1 MKKLRKPRLV
11 LLVFLLTLLVGTIS
25 FGAIGLLSTISEATV
40 EPIVFRFNSQE
51 AVDSLLVR
59 GEDNQKVSLYH
70 NNEEKK
76 TGFTETTSNNNPY
89 VHVMDTVNKVNTH
102 VPTIKLDDYPYVLI
116 SWKRENATSDQ
127 GRFYYNNGSGFKNL
141 VFRGSTDKGWT
152 TTLLDINNGV
162 FLHYDASGTAFWKEA
177 FLSSSSGGSTT
188 WTGNATQLR
197 LDFTY
202 GITTSRT
209 ITVEYIGLFPDEASA
224 LAYSGA
230 MPNDDAA
237 NAIETELG
245 NEMNVS
251 YAQVNT
257 EETATTYVQS
267 KLSQDV
273 ADYCTENYPDLANRV
288 ETQITDYDVTPEAGG
303 TISVKATMYL
313 GEVLFQ
319 TRKEMDITIHV
330 DAKPAPVAVV
340 FNTSA
345 KVEEATFTCED
356 TNVTLTKTFVDDTDD
371 NGRKYMHLGIES
383 TGYIGGTNFRK
394 FLQLANAAETFSFDD
409 YPYMKISYRR
419 NVPSTMTDEL
429 MYFFVIP
436 ENAKGYTQSASF
448 DLYKVGEG
456 ETPYWQEM
464 VADMRGNQATLI
476 TEKDG
481 EKVESPLEF
490 TNGITWKGDI
500 SRELEGGNISLRFDF
515 TRAGGAGTREI
526 DIEYIAFFATQ
537 EEADNYNPA
546 LAEVDTL
553 RANSSAT
560 WDNSVTTKELAI
572 AKAEEY
578 INSFG
583 FATVSEIKE
592 GTFKAP
598 TTQEKGSYIF
608 EVEFTDG
615 SVVTVTITIEKLI
628 EPIVYTLDNSDILG
642 KFTIHPYSTMS
653 LENGFMKMITKDEHK
668 SVADSFYVEASYPT
682 VGESFEVDNRK
693 YFKARYR
700 LSGISEAATA
710 VPLQVFYWLDD
721 GSNTS
726 IYSRT
731 ITVNGAGTNG
741 NIIELIMDMSV
752 ADKTTDAVWI
762 KNVTENGDYVAYK
775 YSDWSGGACTGTITK
790 FRFNPARMANLK
802 RDADV
807 EYIGFFNK
815 LEEAKA
821 YSGAAEERLDEYQQL
836 LESLELNLEWGN
848 GNTREKAIAGAK
860 ALIEKKIG
868 CNITIQNYLAPTAK
882 AEGRITFSAEVVS
895 GGVKRTVKDLSA
907 TIDKE
912 PTPFAWRF
920 NNLDMINSLT
930 FNPNTKATL
939 KDYAMKMEYENGNS
953 GSEFQFIVETPDDKP
968 QFDLQ
973 NYPYIMVKYKRN
985 GIGPVLINYKTDT
998 YNGSFTE
1005 IARYGFGTKEN
1016 SWYTSIVDTTVKN
1029 HEQPLVW
1036 NFNHDDSRWNWNYYL
1051 PINQK
1056 IMETDNFQGLS
1067 KNFTFTFKT
1076 MGQPQADVY
1085 IEYIAF
1091 FPTMKAALEYKDLA
1105 EIESLKANVET
1116 ALKDYTGTTVA
1127 SFYDGNTDAV
1137 ARKKA
1142 QRMIQKELGEKLA
1155 ENVKV
1160 TIEDVSYTA
1169 PEKNKIEG
1177 SYKFKANILTKD
1189 ETSVLYTTTDCTL
1202 KIPAELPEQRVYM
1215 FTNPDFIEK
1224 IQGST
1229 PTANNY
1235 TSMKLSGTTPYYE
1248 YQLDET
1254 QNNINL
1260 DGYKCVV
1267 IDTVSAEG
1275 PVKLTLNRQYEFVV
1289 NDIETVENV
1298 SFVFDTTYNRYEVYQ
1313 GTTQLTAKNFD
1324 GLSDIVNET
1333 IHTVRVEFG
1342 GENAEVRYMGF
1353 FPGKVESESF
1363 DVTALPT
1370 ELNGLTDI
1378 TDATCHYSD
1387 SKTEEDAENIAK
1399 KILQDSLSDGVQVV
1413 DVACTDFTAS
1423 TAENAGQFICE
1434 VLLGYGDITATYYK
1448 TVSVT
1453 VSIATMPDEPIQID
1467 FDADMLNNTAKVN
1480 LSASIENGVLH
1491 TETSAGKEDA
1501 YIQFTLANAGIDSFY
1516 LPDYPY
1522 MSIKLKRT
1530 GYSGTN
1536 TGKSYVYFW
1545 NDEYKGDPYVT
1556 CPFGSVED
1564 DGEWV
1569 VLTFDM
1575 TKGTYN
1581 LFNVGSEE
1589 TTNSNVDADSTLN
1602 GWIGNLERFRITTAR
1617 SITVE
1622 RTADIEYIRF
1632 FPTAEMAEEYRG
1644 IYFDK
1649 FHSFG
1654 GYEYAKTTEELTN
1667 APLTFETVI
1676 RSLNSGSSM
1685 TLISNQQ
1692 SDTDTNYFALKTTAA
1707 GEVELTYC
1715 GQVIATTSGADVY
1728 SGEWKHITAVVNGD
1742 QATIYLNGIEKGTG
1756 TISGI
1761 DTSQVSRDALFVGG
1775 DYNQTNLFVGDMA
1788 NMELYSVA
1796 KTVTDIKISDYKTPK
1811 NPADENMVACWSFD
1825 KCSEPGVYADASK
1838 EDGTNALTLVD
1849 QLQKA
1854 GHEFTGSDYITT
1866 NATLAK
1872 VPKTFEAWVKIGKEQ
1887 LNGTYTLLSNQTAS
1901 STNHFSIQLVNGQ
1914 VEAVYNGETVLTT
1927 TDLNIVPGKWTHLA
1941 VSFDTIARLY
1951 MDGVLKCEGTAAV
1964 NTDGISCE
1972 KVYIG
1977 ASPAGNNKQF
1987 VGRMSDVRIW
1997 NTVRSA
2003 DEIAAMK
2010 MLYPA
2015 ADVEGLVS
2023 AWKLEAQKY
2032 LAYEDITSNKN
2043 TATLYSDGWYKLE
2056 NIEYDYTMIHYADTQ
2071 NLIGYGQEDIYYETM
2086 SWVANNKDKMN
2097 IVYLSHLGDVTQ
2109 NNTIKEWEIAK
2120 KGFNMIQ
2127 GIVPYN
2133 ISLGNHDYPS
2143 PSHGVGAEFRDETNF
2158 KTYFTYDW
2166 YMNGY
2171 TDASLGGA
2179 FEEDNPVNVYKCINV
2194 GNIEYIMFAL
2204 EFGPRDEVLKWVSDV
2219 LKANPNK
2226 KAIISTHS
2234 YLTREGKLST
2244 FDVQRYGGDFKDGN
2258 EGISIWNKLVRKN
2271 ENIVLVNC
2279 GHVMGTRSRQNE
2291 RTNDANG
2298 KVIEIMAD
2306 PSSIAPFPDDNG
2318 LIMIYAF
2325 TNEGTMHTYYYS
2337 PYKDMYY
2344 GTINECTYD
2353 MSTAL
2358 GIASK

>member
-1 MKKLRKPRLV
+1 MKKLRKPWLV
-11 LLVFLLTLLVGTIS
+11 LLVILLTLLVGTIS
-25 FGAIGLLSTISEATV
+25 FGAIGLLSAISGATV

-51 AVDSLLVR
+51 AVDALVVR
-59 GEDNQKVSLYH
+59 GEDNNKASLYH
-70 NNEEKK
+70 NSEEGK
-76 TGFTETTSNNNPY
+76 TGFTETTSNFDPY
-89 VHVMDTVNKVNTH
+89 VHFMDKTLIKNSPDV
-102 VPTIKLDDYPYVLI
+102 KLDDYPYVLI
-116 SWKRENATSDQ
+116 SWKRENATGDQ
-127 GRFYYNNGSGFKNL
+127 GIFYYNTGSGFKNL
-141 VFRGSTDKGWT
+141 IFRGSTDKGWT
-152 TTLLDINNGV
+152 TTLLDIKNGE

-177 FLSSSSGGSTT
+177 FLSNSTGGSTT

-209 ITVEYIGLFPDEASA
+209 ITVEYIGLFSDREEA
-224 LAYSGA
+224 LAYSGT
-230 MPNDDAA
+230 MPNDAAADAIA
-237 NAIETELG
+237 TEIG
-245 NEMNVS
+245 NEMNAS
-251 YAQVNT
+251 YAQVSV
-257 EETATTYVQS
+257 EKTAKTYIQN
-267 KLSQDV
+267 KLSQNV
-273 ADYCTENYPDLANRV
+273 ADYCTKNYPDLANRV
-288 ETQITDYDVTPEAGG
+288 ETEITDYDVTEAGG

-345 KVEEATFTCED
+345 KVEGATFNYGD
-356 TNVTLTKTFVDDTDD
+356 KNNVTVTKTFVDDTAN

-383 TGYIGGTNFRK
+383 TGRISDTNFRK

-436 ENAKGYTQSASF
+436 ENAKAYTQSASF
-448 DLYKVGEG
+448 NLYKVGEG

-476 TEKDG
+476 TKKDG
-481 EKVESPLEF
+481 EEVKTNLEF

-515 TRAGGAGTREI
+515 TRGGSAGTREI

-537 EEADNYNPA
+537 EEADKYNPA
-546 LAEVDTL
+546 MAEVDTL
-553 RANSSAT
+553 TANSSAK
-560 WDNSVTTKELAI
+560 WDNSVTTKKLAI

-578 INSFG
+578 INSFD
-583 FATVSEIKE
+583 FTTVREIKE
-592 GTFKAP
+592 GTFTAP
-598 TTQEKGSYIF
+598 TTQANGSYIF
-608 EVEFTDG
+608 DVVFTDG
-615 SVVTVTITIEKLI
+615 SVVTVTITIDKLI
-628 EPIVYTLDNSDILG
+628 APIVYTLDNSDILG

-741 NIIELIMDMSV
+741 DIIELIMDMSV

-912 PTPFAWRF
+912 PAPFAWRF

-930 FNPNTKATL
+930 FNSNTKATL
-939 KDYAMKMEYENGNS
+939 NDYAMKMEYENGNS
-953 GSEFQFIVETPDDKP
+953 GSEFQFIVETPADKP

-998 YNGSFTE
+998 YNGTFTE

-1029 HEQPLVW
+1029 HEEPLVW

-1051 PINQK
+1051 PINQPV
-1056 IMETDNFQGLS
+1056 MEKDNFQGLS
-1067 KNFTFTFKT
+1067 QNFTFTFKT
-1076 MGQPQADVY
+1076 MGQPRADVY

-1127 SFYDGNTDAV
+1127 SYYDGNTDAV

-1160 TIEDVSYTA
+1160 TIEDVLYTA
-1169 PEKNKIEG
+1169 PVKNEKEG
-1177 SYKFKANILTKD
+1177 SYKFKAVILTKD
-1189 ETSVLYTTTDCTL
+1189 EKSVLYTTDCTL
-1202 KIPAELPEQRVYM
+1202 TIPAKLPEQRVYM

-1289 NDIETVENV
+1289 NDIETVGKV
-1298 SFVFDTTYNRYEVYQ
+1298 CFVFDTTLNQYTVYQ
-1313 GTTQLTAKNFD
+1313 GKTELFAKQYDKLNE
-1324 GLSDIVNET
+1324 IANET

-1342 GENAEVRYMGF
+1342 GEDAEVRYMGF
-1353 FPGKVESESF
+1353 FPGKVESENF

-1370 ELNGLTDI
+1370 ELSSLTDI

-1387 SKTEEDAENIAK
+1387 AKTRADAENIAK
-1399 KILQDSLSDGVQVV
+1399 KILQDSLSKGVQVV
-1413 DVACTDFTAS
+1413 AVECTNFTAS
-1423 TAENAGQFICE
+1423 TAENAGQFTCK
-1434 VLLGYGDITATYYK
+1434 VLLGYGDVTATYYK

-1453 VSIATMPDEPIQID
+1453 VSIAIMPDEPIQID
-1467 FDADMLNNTAKVN
+1467 FTEGMLNNTAKVN

-1501 YIQFTLANAGIDSFY
+1501 YIQFTLANAGIDSLY

-1545 NDEYKGDPYVT
+1545 NDEYTGAPFVR

-1581 LFNVGSEE
+1581 LFNVASEE
-1589 TTNSNVDADSTLN
+1589 STNSSVDAESTLN
-1602 GWIGNLERFRITTAR
+1602 GWIGNLSQLRITTAR
-1617 SITVE
+1617 NITVA

-1644 IYFDK
+1644 IYFDE

-1654 GYEYAKTTEELTN
+1654 GYEYAKTTEDLTN

-1692 SDTDTNYFALKTTAA
+1692 SNTDTNYFALKTTAE

-1715 GQVIATTSGADVY
+1715 GRVIATTSGADVY
-1728 SGEWKHITAVVNGD
+1728 SGEWKHITAVVNGN
-1742 QATIYLNGIEKGTG
+1742 QASIYLNGIEKGTG

-1761 DTSQVSRDALFVGG
+1761 NTSEVSRDALFIGG
-1775 DYNQTNLFVGDMA
+1775 NYNQTNLFVGDMS

-1796 KTVTDIKISDYKTPK
+1796 KTATDIKISDYKTPK
-1811 NPADENMVACWSFD
+1811 NPAYENMVACWSFD
-1825 KCSEPGVYADASK
+1825 KCSEQGVYADASK
-1838 EDGTNALTLVD
+1838 EDGTNSLTLVD

-1866 NATLAK
+1866 NAELAAAPATL
-1872 VPKTFEAWVKIGKEQ
+1872 EAWVRIGKEQ
-1887 LNGTYTLLSNQTAS
+1887 LNGTYMLLSNQTAS
-1901 STNHFSIQLVNGQ
+1901 STNHFSIQLVDGE
-1914 VEAVYNGETVLTT
+1914 VEAVYNGNTVLTT
-1927 TDLNIVPGKWTHLA
+1927 TNLNIVPGRWTHLA
-1941 VSFDTIARLY
+1941 LSFSEIARLY
-1951 MDGVLKCEGTAAV
+1951 INGVLVCEGTATV
-1964 NTDGISCE
+1964 NADGISCN

-1977 ASPAGNNKQF
+1977 ASPAGNDKQF

-1997 NTVRSA
+1997 STVRSA
-2003 DEIAAMK
+2003 EEIAAM
-2010 MLYPA
+2010 MMSYPTA
-2015 ADVEGLVS
+2015 EDAGLVS
-2023 AWKLEAQKY
+2023 AWKLDAQKY
-2032 LAYEDITSNKN
+2032 LAYEDISSNKN
-2043 TATLYSDGWYKLE
+2043 TATLYSEGWYKLE

-2071 NLIGYGQEDIYYETM
+2071 NLIGYGQENIYYETM
-2086 SWVANNKDKMN
+2086 NWVANNKDKMN

-2109 NNTIKEWEIAK
+2109 NNTMKEWEIAK
-2120 KGFNMIQ
+2120 NGFSMIQ
-2127 GIVPYN
+2127 GKVPYN

-2171 TDASLGGA
+2171 TDPSLGGA
-2179 FEEDNPVNVYKCINV
+2179 FEENNPVNVYKCITV

-2204 EFGPRDEVLKWVSDV
+2204 EFGPRDEVLEWVSEV

-2234 YLTREGKLST
+2234 YFTRDGKLST
-2244 FDVQRYGGDFKDGN
+2244 FDVQKYGGDFKDGN
-2258 EGISIWNKLVRKN
+2258 EGISIWYKLVRKN
-2271 ENIVLVNC
+2271 KNIVLVNC
-2279 GHVMGTRSRQNE
+2279 GHVMGTRSQQNV
-2291 RTNDANG
+2291 RKNQAGGN
-2298 KVIEIMAD
+2298 VVEIMAD
-2306 PSSIAPFPDDNG
+2306 PSSIARFPDDNG
-2318 LIMIYAF
+2318 LLMIYAF

>member
-1 MKKLRKPRLV
+1 M
-11 LLVFLLTLLVGTIS
+11 FLAIMFALLVGTIS
-25 FGAIGLLSTISEATV
+25 FGAIGLLSTTSDAAV

-51 AVDSLLVR
+51 AVDALVVR
-59 GEDNQKVSLYH
+59 GEDNNKASLYH
-70 NNEEKK
+70 NSEEGK

-89 VHVMDTVNKVNTH
+89 VHFMDKTLIKNSPDV
-102 VPTIKLDDYPYVLI
+102 KLDDYPYVLI

-162 FLHYDASGTAFWKEA
+162 FLHYDASGTAFWREA

-209 ITVEYIGLFPDEASA
+209 ITVEYIGLFPDQESA
-224 LAYSGA
+224 LAYKGA
-230 MPNDDAA
+230 MPNDAVADAIA
-237 NAIETELG
+237 TELG
-245 NEMNVS
+245 NEMTVS

-257 EETATTYVQS
+257 EETAKTYVQS

-273 ADYCTENYPDLANRV
+273 ANYCTTNYSDVANRV
-288 ETQITDYDVTPEAGG
+288 ETEITDYAVEESGG
-303 TISVKATMYL
+303 TISVKATVYL

-330 DAKPAPVAVV
+330 EAKPTPVAVV
-340 FNTSA
+340 FNTEQKVADANVIVATNETCA
-345 KVEEATFTCED
+345 KELAAD
-356 TNVTLTKTFVDDTDD
+356 GGK
-371 NGRKYMHLGIES
+371 KYMHLVLNGTSGVRGTYLRNYLELAGIS
-383 TGYIGGTNFRK
+383 SS
-394 FLQLANAAETFSFDD
+394 FSLDA

-419 NVPSTMTDEL
+419 EVPSTLTAERMHVFL
-429 MYFFVIP
+429 IP
-436 ENAKGYTQSASF
+436 ENAASYSLSSEF
-448 DLYKVGEG
+448 DLYKLGTN

-464 VADMRGNQATLI
+464 IADMRGTTAMLF
-476 TEKDG
+476 TEENG
-481 EKVESPLEF
+481 EVVETSTTF
-490 TNGITWKGDI
+490 TNN
-500 SRELEGGNISLRFDF
+500 NIWAGTMNKNYSLRFDF
-515 TRAGGAGTREI
+515 SRLGGAGNRTV
-526 DIEYIAFFATQ
+526 DIEYIAFFATE
-537 EEADNYNPA
+537 EEARNYNPA

-553 RANSSAT
+553 KANSSAT
-560 WDNSVTTKELAI
+560 WDNSVTTRELAI

-583 FATVSEIKE
+583 FTTVREIKE
-592 GTFKAP
+592 GTFTAP
-598 TTQEKGSYIF
+598 TTQANGSYIF
-608 EVEFTDG
+608 DVVFTDG

-628 EPIVYTLDNSDILG
+628 EPIVHTLDNSDIIG
-642 KFTIHPYSTMS
+642 KFWNHPYLTMS
-653 LENGFMKMITKDEHK
+653 LENGYMKMVKMDQYL
-668 SVADSFYVEASYPT
+668 SVNNCFYIEGSYPT
-682 VGESFEVDNRK
+682 IGESFEIDDRK
-693 YFKARYR
+693 YFKVRYR
-700 LSGISEAATA
+700 LSGTSEATS
-710 VPLQVFYWLDD
+710 PETLQVFYWVEGKDTAY
-721 GSNTS
+721 SRS
-726 IYSRT
+726 IYFDG
-731 ITVNGAGTNG
+731 VATNG
-741 NIIELIMDMSV
+741 DIIELIMDMSV
-752 ADKTTDAVWI
+752 ADTTTNAVWI
-762 KNVTENGDYVAYK
+762 KNVTENGENGK
-775 YSDWSGGACTGTITK
+775 YEECKFGAWTTGECTGTITK
-790 FRFNPARMANLK
+790 FRFTPAITKNLK
-802 RDADV
+802 FDADV

-815 LEEAKA
+815 LEDAKA
-821 YSGAAEERLDEYQQL
+821 YSGAAEERLDYYQQL
-836 LESLELNLEWGN
+836 LQSLDLNLEWGN

-895 GGVKRTVKDLSA
+895 GGVKRIVTDLSA

-939 KDYAMKMEYENGNS
+939 ADYAMKMEYENGNS
-953 GSEFQFIVETPDDKP
+953 GSEFQFIVDTPADKP

-1029 HEQPLVW
+1029 YEQPLVW

-1056 IMETDNFQGLS
+1056 IMEKDNFQGLS
-1067 KNFTFTFKT
+1067 QSFTFTFKT
-1076 MGQPQADVY
+1076 MEQPQADVY

-1127 SFYDGNTDAV
+1127 SYYDGDTDAV

-1169 PEKNKIEG
+1169 PVKNETEG
-1177 SYKFKANILTKD
+1177 SYKFKAKILTKD
-1189 ETSVLYTTTDCTL
+1189 EASVLYTTTECTL
-1202 KIPAELPEQRVYM
+1202 TISAELPEQRVYM

-1275 PVKLTLNRQYEFVV
+1275 PVTLMLNEYEFVA
-1289 NDIETVENV
+1289 NNIETVGNV
-1298 SFVFDTTYNRYEVYQ
+1298 SFVFDTTLNQYTVYQ
-1313 GTTQLTAKNFD
+1313 GTTELVTKQYD
-1324 GLSDIVNET
+1324 GLSDIINET
-1333 IHTVRVEFG
+1333 IQTVRVEFG

-1387 SKTEEDAENIAK
+1387 AKTEENAENIAK
-1399 KILQDSLSDGVQVV
+1399 KILQNSLSDGVQVV

-1434 VLLGYGDITATYYK
+1434 VLLGYGDVIATYHK

-1467 FDADMLNNTAKVN
+1467 FTEGMLNNTAKVN

-1501 YIQFTLANAGIDSFY
+1501 YIQFTLANAGIDPLY

-1545 NDEYKGDPYVT
+1545 NDEYTGAPFVR

-1581 LFNVGSEE
+1581 LFNVASEE
-1589 TTNSNVDADSTLN
+1589 SINSSVDAESTLN
-1602 GWIGNLERFRITTAR
+1602 GWIGNLSQLRITTAR
-1617 SITVE
+1617 NITVA

-1644 IYFDK
+1644 IYFDE

-1654 GYEYAKTTEELTN
+1654 GYEYAKTTEDLTN

-1692 SDTDTNYFALKTTAA
+1692 SNTDTNYFALKTTAE

-1715 GQVIATTSGADVY
+1715 GRVIATTSGADVY
-1728 SGEWKHITAVVNGD
+1728 SGEWKHITAVVNGN
-1742 QATIYLNGIEKGTG
+1742 QASIYLNGIEKGTG

-1761 DTSQVSRDALFVGG
+1761 NTSEVSRDALFVGG
-1775 DYNQTNLFVGDMA
+1775 NYNQTNLFVGDMA
-1788 NMELYSVA
+1788 NMEVYSVA
-1796 KTVTDIKISDYKTPK
+1796 KTATDIKISDYKTPK
-1811 NPADENMVACWSFD
+1811 NPANENMVACWSFD

-1866 NATLAK
+1866 NAELSEAPATL
-1872 VPKTFEAWVKIGKEQ
+1872 EAWVRIGKEQ

-1914 VEAVYNGETVLTT
+1914 VEAVYNGNTVLTT
-1927 TDLNIVPGKWTHLA
+1927 TNLNIVPGKWTHLA
-1941 VSFDTIARLY
+1941 VSFDEIARLY
-1951 MDGVLKCEGTAAV
+1951 MDGVLECEGTATV
-1964 NTDGISCE
+1964 NADGISCE

-1977 ASPAGNNKQF
+1977 ASPAGNDKQF

-1997 NTVRSA
+1997 STVRSA

-2010 MLYPA
+2010 MSYPTA
-2015 ADVEGLVS
+2015 EDAGLVS
-2023 AWKLEAQKY
+2023 AWKLDVQKY
-2032 LAYEDITSNKN
+2032 LAYEDISSNKN
-2043 TATLYSDGWYKLE
+2043 TATLCSEGWYKLE

-2086 SWVANNKDKMN
+2086 NWVANNKDKMN

-2109 NNTIKEWEIAK
+2109 NNTMKEWEIAK
-2120 KGFNMIQ
+2120 NGFSMIQ
-2127 GIVPYN
+2127 GKVPYN

-2179 FEEDNPVNVYKCINV
+2179 FEENNPVNVYKCIKV
-2194 GNIEYIMFAL
+2194 GDIEYIMFAL
-2204 EFGPRDEVLKWVSDV
+2204 EFGPRDEVLEWVSEV

-2226 KAIISTHS
+2226 KAMISTHS
-2234 YLTREGKLST
+2234 YFTRDGKLST
-2244 FDVQRYGGDFKDGN
+2244 FDVQKYGGDFKDGN
-2258 EGISIWNKLVRKN
+2258 EGVAIWNKLVRKN
-2271 ENIVLVNC
+2271 KNIVLVNC
-2279 GHVMGTRSRQNE
+2279 GHVMGTRSQQNV
-2291 RTNDANG
+2291 RKNQAGGN
-2298 KVIEIMAD
+2298 VVEIMAD
-2306 PSSIAPFPDDNG
+2306 PSSIARFPDDNG
-2318 LIMIYAF
+2318 LLMIYAF

-2358 GIASK
+2358 GITSK